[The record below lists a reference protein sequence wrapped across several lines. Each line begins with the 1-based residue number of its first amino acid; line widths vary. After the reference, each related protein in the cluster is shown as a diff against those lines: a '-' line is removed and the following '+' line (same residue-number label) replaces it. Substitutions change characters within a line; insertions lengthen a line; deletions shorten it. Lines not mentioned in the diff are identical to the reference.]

1 MTASS
6 GPGPTNPRSNTPPY
20 QRGDVVLVPF
30 PFSERLAEKQRPA
43 VVLSADFYWAA
54 TGDLIIAQV
63 TSRVSAP
70 SRPGDHRLRGW
81 RDAGLPLPSLVR
93 ARVATIHQSR
103 VRKRLGA
110 LPSADLRAVEQGLR
124 DVLGL

>member
-6 GPGPTNPRSNTPPY
+6 GPRSTPPRSNTPPY

-30 PFSERLAEKQRPA
+30 PFSEQLAEKQRPG
-43 VVLSADFYWAA
+43 VVLSADSYWAA

-70 SRPGDHRLRGW
+70 PRPGDHLLLGW

-93 ARVATIHQSR
+93 SRVATIHQSR
-103 VRKRLGA
+103 VRRRLGA
-110 LPSADLRAVEQGLR
+110 LPSADLHAVEQGLR

>member
-1 MTASS
+1 M
-6 GPGPTNPRSNTPPY
+6 
-20 QRGDVVLVPF
+20 LVPF
-30 PFSERLAEKQRPA
+30 PLSERLAEKPFDKAQDRQRPA
-43 VVLSADFYWAA
+43 VVLSADSYWAA

-70 SRPGDHRLRGW
+70 PRPGDHLLQGW

-93 ARVATIHQSR
+93 SRVATIHQSR
-103 VRKRLGA
+103 VRRRLGA
-110 LPSADLRAVEQGLR
+110 LPSADLHAVEQGLR